1 MTFDRIDRMFA
12 KPKPALIRLECVSCG
27 AMERVACIYP
37 LWDAGAR
44 EQVPLCDDCA
54 HLTAPRS

>member
-1 MTFDRIDRMFA
+1 MFA

-27 AMERVACIYP
+27 AVERVACIYP

-54 HLTAPRS
+54 HLTAPKSQ